1 MTAPIAISVSLL
13 DASQPVVISRGVAH
27 EAVTSKNRTVHPT
40 LIWLVLPT
48 DQFVVTP
55 WAELHKARG
64 AKKGTPGE
72 ESPIKYP
79 PHKRQTNGAD
89 DEDTS

>member
-1 MTAPIAISVSLL
+1 MTASIAISVSLP
-13 DASQPVVISRGVAH
+13 DARQSVVISQGVAH

-48 DQFVVTP
+48 DQFVVAP
-55 WAELHKARG
+55 WAVHKVRG

-79 PHKRQTNGAD
+79 PHKRQTNGVD
-89 DEDTS
+89 NGNDS